1 MNEVL
6 SMMNN
11 GNKKNNIAPTL
22 TLAKLYESQ
31 NQYFN
36 ALQIYEQ
43 LESLGEPGM
52 MQDDIQRVNE
62 MIFKDSESIYNE
74 TTKKLFSHDDL
85 CKFRII
91 PSEMFE
97 SYLRSINSESEEFE
111 KELDEEIEEEEYV
124 NEPEVKNEQFP
135 DIKRNIND
143 PIVKELAKN
152 ISDSAKSEN
161 SKSDVFKQI
170 MVSDLSAFLL
180 NVIKTDKPL
189 GDLTLSEIWR
199 IIKEMSEE

>member
-1 MNEVL
+1 
-6 SMMNN
+6 MNN
-11 GNKKNNIAPTL
+11 ANKKNNIAPTL

-62 MIFKDSESIYNE
+62 MIFTDSESIYHE
-74 TTKKLFSHDDL
+74 ITKKLFSLEDL
-85 CKFRII
+85 RKFRII

-111 KELDEEIEEEEYV
+111 RELDEEIEEEEYV
-124 NEPEVKNEQFP
+124 DEPEVKNEQLP
-135 DIKRNIND
+135 EIKRNINES
-143 PIVKELAKN
+143 IVKELAKN
-152 ISDSAKSEN
+152 ISDSVKSED
-161 SKSDVFKQI
+161 SKPDTLKKI

-180 NVIKTDKPL
+180 NVIKTDKPM

-199 IIKEMSEE
+199 IIKRISEE